1 MLAAGC
7 ALKSRF
13 WCTTHQKVRRRLA
26 FLIPQKRPKSALFF
40 YTALQDGSE
49 RNKDREANPA
59 GSQMACR
66 PGVFYEPQQPTGRW
80 KGGLE
85 VSLERSSNPTGVI
98 PELLRGA
105 SKILRIFL
113 PRPKPK

>member
-13 WCTTHQKVRRRLA
+13 WCTTQQNVRLKLA
-26 FLIPQKRPKSALFF
+26 FLTPQKRPQKCAFF
-40 YTALQDGSE
+40 LNTALRDGSE

-66 PGVFYEPQQPTGRW
+66 PGVFYEPQQPTG
-80 KGGLE
+80 
-85 VSLERSSNPTGVI
+85 
-98 PELLRGA
+98 
-105 SKILRIFL
+105 
-113 PRPKPK
+113 

>member
-13 WCTTHQKVRRRLA
+13 WCTTQQKVRLKLA
-26 FLIPQKRPKSALFF
+26 FLTPQKRPQKCVFF
-40 YTALQDGSE
+40 FFNAALQDGSE

-66 PGVFYEPQQPTGRW
+66 PGVFYEPQQPTGR
-80 KGGLE
+80 
-85 VSLERSSNPTGVI
+85 
-98 PELLRGA
+98 
-105 SKILRIFL
+105 
-113 PRPKPK
+113 

>member
-1 MLAAGC
+1 MEPTRRVVLAAGC

-13 WCTTHQKVRRRLA
+13 WCTTQQKVRLKLA
-26 FLIPQKRPKSALFF
+26 FLTPQKRPPKCVFLN
-40 YTALQDGSE
+40 TALQDGSE

-66 PGVFYEPQQPTGRW
+66 PVVFYEPQQPTGRW

-85 VSLERSSNPTGVI
+85 VSL
-98 PELLRGA
+98 
-105 SKILRIFL
+105 
-113 PRPKPK
+113 

>member
-13 WCTTHQKVRRRLA
+13 WCTTQQKVRLKLA
-26 FLIPQKRPKSALFF
+26 FLTPQKRPKKCAFF
-40 YTALQDGSE
+40 VYTALQDGSE

-66 PGVFYEPQQPTGRW
+66 PGVFYEPQQPTG
-80 KGGLE
+80 
-85 VSLERSSNPTGVI
+85 
-98 PELLRGA
+98 
-105 SKILRIFL
+105 
-113 PRPKPK
+113 

>member
-1 MLAAGC
+1 MLTAGC

-13 WCTTHQKVRRRLA
+13 WCTTQQKVRLRLA
-26 FLIPQKRPKSALFF
+26 FLTPQKRPKKKCAFF

-66 PGVFYEPQQPTGRW
+66 PGVFYEPQQPTG
-80 KGGLE
+80 
-85 VSLERSSNPTGVI
+85 
-98 PELLRGA
+98 
-105 SKILRIFL
+105 
-113 PRPKPK
+113 

>member
-13 WCTTHQKVRRRLA
+13 WCTTQQKVRLKLA
-26 FLIPQKRPKSALFF
+26 FLTPQKRQKKVRFFF

-66 PGVFYEPQQPTGRW
+66 PGVFY
-80 KGGLE
+80 GLC
-85 VSLERSSNPTGVI
+85 SNRRGD
-98 PELLRGA
+98 ERGA
-105 SKILRIFL
+105 RGAFIALE
-113 PRPKPK
+113 

>member
-13 WCTTHQKVRRRLA
+13 WCTTQQKVRRGLA
-26 FLIPQKRPKSALFF
+26 FLTPQKRQKKCAFI

-49 RNKDREANPA
+49 RNKDREANPV

-66 PGVFYEPQQPTGRW
+66 PGVFYEPQQPTG
-80 KGGLE
+80 
-85 VSLERSSNPTGVI
+85 
-98 PELLRGA
+98 
-105 SKILRIFL
+105 
-113 PRPKPK
+113 